1 MSEVSVASSAE
12 IPVRMESIDPLR
24 PFLLEQ
30 SDDRRIG
37 YGLSIAG
44 HIIVMLL
51 LVVGLFERIEVVAG
65 VEVPVEIVM
74 ERPEEAAPASAG
86 AGHLSGIPAVADVD
100 KHAKAPPAA
109 VNVNGINQPKQPGLD
124 GRDPSADHAS
134 VALPTGPDGETD
146 AASGASS
153 PSRAMVAA
161 PIGAASPQ
169 MTAREPGEDDLT
181 AIKDQK
187 VECGV
192 LAKHPTP
199 AIVTQGQARVRGF
212 ATEAQALA
220 MIRATQV
227 QLDRHINSGYI
238 GNRRLFVELL
248 DARRRFIVLLPSG
261 LTVNIGDVIEYDQHH
276 IDPSDSCRYIPSLAV
291 RKL

>member
-1 MSEVSVASSAE
+1 MGEVSAASSVE

-74 ERPEEAAPASAG
+74 EKPEEAPPASVG
-86 AGHLSGIPAVADVD
+86 AGHIPAVADVD

-109 VNVNGINQPKQPGLD
+109 VNVNGIDQPKQPGLD
-124 GRDPSADHAS
+124 GRDPSADHAN

-146 AASGASS
+146 AASGASN

-161 PIGAASPQ
+161 PIGAALPQ

-181 AIKDQK
+181 AIKEQK

-192 LAKHPTP
+192 MAKHPTP

-220 MIRATQV
+220 MIRANQV

-238 GNRRLFVELL
+238 GNRRLFVESL
-248 DARRRFIVLLPSG
+248 DARRRFVVLLPSG
-261 LTVNIGDVIEYDQHH
+261 LTVNVGDVIEYDQHH
-276 IDPSDSCRYIPSLAV
+276 LDPSDSCQYIPNLAV